1 MKHPRKKS
9 EEGVALITVLMIVA
23 AMSAVAVALSAAV
36 MSATTRARTVDAASQ
51 ADWLALASEEVGRA
65 LIEEMFTASEG
76 RLSVDMPGFAEPV
89 RFPIEGGEIT
99 MRASDGGN
107 CFNVNRLR
115 ITPVREDENAVGVSG
130 PNAAEDFESLLKL
143 AEVGDQNLT
152 GLVYSAADWIDAD
165 QSPGLNGAE
174 NAYYASSGL
183 QYRTPGLPMIDAS
196 ELRAVRYYTPDVM
209 DALGPLVCALPE
221 SGEQTLNINTLTAA
235 QAPLLSL
242 AFSGALSVE
251 AARDLIFQRPVG
263 GWPDVETF
271 LTEPAI
277 RQISPDL
284 RRSKLLSV
292 LTEYVRVQA
301 AIDFANRRRTVEIMY
316 RRNGAQRIETVW
328 RERKG

>member
-1 MKHPRKKS
+1 MNHQTRKS
-9 EEGVALITVLMIVA
+9 EEGVALVTVLMIVA
-23 AMSAVAVALSAAV
+23 AMSAVAVTLSAAV

-76 RLSVDMPGFAEPV
+76 RLSADMPGFAEPV

-107 CFNVNRLR
+107 CFNLNRLGTAAAR
-115 ITPVREDENAVGVSG
+115 PDDGAIGVSG
-130 PNAAEDFESLLKL
+130 RNAPEDYESLLEL
-143 AEVGDQNLT
+143 AEVDDPNLT

-174 NAYYASSGL
+174 NAYYASPGL
-183 QYRTPGLPMIDAS
+183 QYRTPGLPMVDVS
-196 ELRAVRYYTPDVM
+196 ELRAVRYYSPDVM
-209 DALGPLVCALPE
+209 ETLEPLVCALPGTDE
-221 SGEQTLNINTLTAA
+221 PSFNINTLTGE

-263 GWPDVETF
+263 GWPDVEAF
-271 LTEPAI
+271 LSEPAV
-277 RQISPDL
+277 RQISPEL
-284 RRSKLLSV
+284 RRSDMLSV
-292 LTEYVRVQA
+292 QSEYFRVDA
-301 AIDFANRRRTVEIMY
+301 AIDFAGTRRTVEIMY
-316 RRNGAQRIETVW
+316 RRDGAQRIETIW